1 MSDLDAKPCV
11 ANLDAHGLCKGYNNP
26 QACMGVAL
34 DRCLPGRNAM
44 LVNED
49 YVFEVRTYKFSMYW

>member
-1 MSDLDAKPCV
+1 
-11 ANLDAHGLCKGYNNP
+11 
-26 QACMGVAL
+26 MGVAL